1 MAATRAVPS
10 SSTPSPSTP
19 NPSTPGASVTAA
31 ASRAAA
37 GTRSAASQGTTAAPN
52 RRGSTRQA
60 QRPAPILARQQRGP
74 IVESV
79 HRGHVVEVDAAGT
92 VVATAGDPDTVVTL
106 RSCVKPFTLIALVEA
121 GGVREFGLAPAE
133 LAVMASSHSGEDLHV
148 RTIQGML
155 RRAGISQTLLACGIE
170 RAPLDEITAARLA
183 RDGERPGPLRHNCSG
198 MHAALLLLARLGGWT
213 LDDYWRPEHPV
224 EVASRE
230 VVARVFAVSP
240 DALVTA
246 TDQCGVE
253 TYAFP
258 LRAVARSYALL
269 ADPEG
274 PAATAGRATLASA
287 LRTIREAMV
296 ANPEL
301 IGGTRERLDT
311 SLMKALPGR
320 LLAKGGSEG
329 LRAIAVLPD
338 RRSSTPARAFAIKVE
353 DGGGFDRASSSV
365 AVETLRLARVVDGQ
379 ALRVLGR
386 YHRPVQ
392 LDPRG
397 RVAAETVASFELVP
411 VGELLR

>member
-1 MAATRAVPS
+1 MAVTRAVAGAP
-10 SSTPSPSTP
+10 
-19 NPSTPGASVTAA
+19 TPGVPTPGVRIGPSAPPVAKGPRA
-31 ASRAAA
+31 VPGPPAAA
-37 GTRSAASQGTTAAPN
+37 GPTRRSSGRGTP
-52 RRGSTRQA
+52 
-60 QRPAPILARQQRGP
+60 RPAPILARQQRGP

-79 HRGHVVEVDAAGT
+79 HRGHVVEVDAAGI
-92 VVATAGDPDTVVTL
+92 VVATAGDPDTVVSL

-148 RTIQGML
+148 RTIQGVL

-183 RDGERPGPLRHNCSG
+183 RDGERPGPLRQNCSG
-198 MHAALLLLARLGGWT
+198 MHAANLLLARLGGWT

-224 EVASRE
+224 QVACRE
-230 VVARVFAVSP
+230 AVARVFAVSP

-274 PAATAGRATLASA
+274 PAATAGRATLASS

-296 ANPEL
+296 ANPDL
-301 IGGTRERLDT
+301 VGGTRERLDT

-320 LLAKGGSEG
+320 LLVKGGSEG
-329 LRAIAVLPD
+329 LRAIGVLPD
-338 RRSSTPARAFAIKVE
+338 RRASTAARAFAIKVE
-353 DGGGFDRASSSV
+353 DGGGFDRASWSV

-397 RVAAETVASFELVP
+397 RVAAETVASFDLVP